1 VATDWGALR
10 RLADGQSDLLTRRQC
25 LEAGMSR
32 DALDWRVRSGRW
44 ARVHTG
50 VVLTKPGRTDWTTTA
65 TAALLFALSGE
76 VVADAALCGRSAA
89 YLWGLESKVPTTV
102 ELVVPQRR
110 SVAEPGGVRIRR
122 SMRWDDLIDD
132 RAYPWRTTLAATV
145 LDIATPGTPLDALSI
160 VARAVQKEL
169 VTPRVLLQEMTA
181 RGGHRYSKVLRAG
194 LADVGEGAQSGAEV
208 LYIRDVE
215 RAHGLPV
222 ATRQTPSDQGRR
234 RFHDSCYED
243 EGVIVEVDGRL
254 GHERW
259 ADRVRDGRRDRELLT
274 GSKITTRVFF
284 ADVAVTPCRTAADIG
299 AILRTR
305 GWQGAPRRCRRPRC
319 AV

>member
-1 VATDWGALR
+1 
-10 RLADGQSDLLTRRQC
+10 
-25 LEAGMSR
+25 MSR

-44 ARVHTG
+44 TRVHTG
-50 VVLTKPGRTDWTTTA
+50 VVLTKPGRSDWTTRA
-65 TAALLFALSGE
+65 TAALLFALSGD
-76 VVADAALCGRSAA
+76 VVADAALCGQSAA
-89 YLWGLESKVPTTV
+89 YLWGLVSAAPTTI

-110 SVAEPGGVRIRR
+110 NVTGLDGVRIRR
-122 SMRWDDLIDD
+122 SMRWDNLVDE
-132 RAYPWRTTLAATV
+132 RAYPWRTTLATTV

-160 VARAVQKEL
+160 VARAVQREL

-181 RGGHRYSKVLRAG
+181 RGGHRYSKILRPG
-194 LADVGEGAQSGAEV
+194 LADVTDGAQSGAEV

-215 RAHGLPV
+215 RAHGLPT
-222 ATRQTPSDQGRR
+222 ATRQAPSDRGRR
-234 RFHDSCYED
+234 RFHDSCYEE

-274 GSKITTRVFF
+274 GSHVTTRVFF
-284 ADVAVTPCRTAADIG
+284 ADVALTPFKTAADIG

-305 GWQGAPRRCRRPRC
+305 GWRGALRRCRRQGC